1 MSTSTGVAT
10 SRIRPPLIT
19 GHQASLDGLRA
30 IAALAVLVTHVGAQ
44 TGFSFTGSPASWVTS
59 RGDVGVPIFFA
70 LSGLLLFRPWA
81 MAALGGASA
90 PDVRIYFIR
99 RVLRIVPVYWVVVAI
114 AMITLNRA
122 HAGSPGTWAQYLF
135 FLQVYDPHPWW
146 HGSGAP
152 GLAQMWS
159 LAVEASFYALL
170 PLIGIALIMLA
181 RRGEADVATRARRLL
196 AVIAVLA
203 AISYGFM
210 ALTYYPTLLLWLGA
224 TLPRALTWFAAGMAI
239 AVLSCWANLE
249 PANDDRVRAFCR
261 AVASSGAA
269 CALIAMFAFALAS
282 TPLAGPE
289 GFFISSLWQTEIK
302 TALYTIIAMAVVAP
316 AAFQDGTP
324 TRLTAVL
331 GNRVMRFL
339 GTISYG
345 VFLWQF
351 LVLIGFFN
359 LRNLK
364 DPFHGGRYST
374 LSSAELLIAVTVLSI
389 IVAAIGYYFVELPA
403 QQLYPA
409 VRAAIFGGNER
420 GQQAADDKQAQQLG
434 TGIPQAGDGG
444 AAYAI
449 AQARADRLADRS
461 RDEKQPGQP
470 RAADEASE
478 PVTATQAQRSDEGT
492 AGHGEHDG
500 A

>member
-1 MSTSTGVAT
+1 VSTITDTAS
-10 SRIRPPLIT
+10 SPIRPPRIV
-19 GHQASLDGLRA
+19 GHQDSLDGLRA
-30 IAALAVLVTHVGAQ
+30 IAALAVLVTHVAAQ
-44 TGFSFTGSPASWVTS
+44 TGFSYTGSPASWIAS

-90 PDVRIYFIR
+90 PDVRTYGIR
-99 RVLRIVPVYWVVVAI
+99 RVLRIVPVYWVVVAF

-122 HAGSPGTWAQYLF
+122 HAGSPGAWAQYLF
-135 FLQVYDPHPWW
+135 FVQIYDPHPWW
-146 HGSGAP
+146 LGSGAP

-159 LAVEASFYALL
+159 LAVEASFYVLL
-170 PLIGIALIMLA
+170 PLIGIALIALA

-196 AVIAVLA
+196 VAIAVLA
-203 AISYGFM
+203 AISYGFL
-210 ALTYYPTLLLWLGA
+210 ALTYYPTLLLWLDA
-224 TLPRALTWFAAGMAI
+224 TLPRALTWFAGGMAI

-249 PANDDRVRAFCR
+249 PADDGRMRAFCR
-261 AVASSGAA
+261 AVASSGTA

-289 GFFISSLWQTEIK
+289 AFEISSLWQIEIK

-316 AAFQDGTP
+316 AAFGDGTP

-339 GTISYG
+339 GRISYG

-359 LRNLK
+359 LLNLK

-374 LSSAELLIAVTVLSI
+374 LGSAALLIAITVLSI
-389 IVAAIGYYFVELPA
+389 VIAAIGYDVVERPA
-403 QQLYPA
+403 QQLYPQI
-409 VRAAIFGGNER
+409 RAALLGGEDR
-420 GQQAADDKQAQQLG
+420 GKQAADDKQAQQLG

-444 AAYAI
+444 ATYAL
-449 AQARADRLADRS
+449 APQTRADPLADRS
-461 RDEKQPGQP
+461 RDKE
-470 RAADEASE
+470 
-478 PVTATQAQRSDEGT
+478 QRD
-492 AGHGEHDG
+492 
-500 A
+500 